1 LTLFSFSTTSPV
13 SESIAWLRMRLP
25 VSRLMMLQRIRLD
38 VLVAVYIATAHETSD
53 SFR

>member
-1 LTLFSFSTTSPV
+1 
-13 SESIAWLRMRLP
+13 
-25 VSRLMMLQRIRLD
+25 MMFRRIRLD